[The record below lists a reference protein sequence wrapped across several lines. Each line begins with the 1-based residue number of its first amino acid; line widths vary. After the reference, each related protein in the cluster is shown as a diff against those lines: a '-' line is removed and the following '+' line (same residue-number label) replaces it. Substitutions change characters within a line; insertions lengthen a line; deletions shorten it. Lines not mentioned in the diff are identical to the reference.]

1 MDKNDN
7 TSYET
12 EFEGD
17 DESVSF
23 EGPFDPNQISVDIAV
38 VNLGSLLE
46 QLEYK
51 EIDLSPEFQR
61 SSNIW
66 SKEKK
71 SQLIESVLLG
81 LPLPSFYFSEDPNT
95 NKLVVVDGLQRLCA
109 FKEFWVE
116 KNENKLRLE
125 GLVFLKSLNGKTVED
140 LDRTQ
145 IRSMKGLKITL
156 NTLHKGTPTKVKYV
170 LFQRINTAGVPLNQQ
185 EMRNALYQGKS
196 TMLLNRMVK
205 AESFKNATGNRINPK
220 RMADCDFANRFLA
233 FYLRREQYKGELD
246 SFMADTLEQVNKMN
260 NNDIDELYNTF
271 DRAMTMCYQ
280 LLGDKAFR
288 RPDPKKQNVFLKV
301 NKAIFDVLSV
311 SIAKLTI
318 LEQETLQ
325 EKKELF
331 SERIHSLFLN
341 GEFIQ
346 SVTAGTAK
354 EPQVNYRYSKVN
366 ELIKSVI
373 NNDN

>member
-17 DESVSF
+17 ESSPSF
-23 EGPFDPNQISVDIAV
+23 EGPFDPNQIDVDISV
-38 VNLGSLLE
+38 VNLGFLLD
-46 QLEYK
+46 QLENN
-51 EIDLSPEFQR
+51 EIDLTPEFQR
-61 SSNIW
+61 SSNVW
-66 SKEKK
+66 TKEKK

-109 FKEFWVE
+109 FKEFCFDEE
-116 KNENKLRLE
+116 KLKLE
-125 GLVFLKSLNGKTVED
+125 GLNFLKLNGKTYNE
-140 LDRTQ
+140 LDRAQ
-145 IRSMKGLKITL
+145 IRSMKSLKITM
-156 NTLHKGTPTKVKYV
+156 NTLRKGTPIKVKYI

-185 EMRNALYQGKS
+185 EMRNALYQGKA
-196 TMLLNRMVK
+196 TLLLKKM
-205 AESFKNATGNRINPK
+205 AESVYFKKATDNRVSSK

-246 SFMADTLEQVNKMN
+246 SFMADALEQVNKMD

-271 DRAMTMCYQ
+271 DRSMSVCYR

-311 SIAKLTI
+311 SIAQLTI
-318 LEQETLQ
+318 SEQETLLR
-325 EKKELF
+325 KKELF
-331 SERIHSLFLN
+331 SEKIHFLFLN
-341 GEFIQ
+341 GDFIQ
-346 SVTAGTAK
+346 SITAGTAK
-354 EPQVNYRYSKVN
+354 EPQVKYRYSKVN
-366 ELIKSVI
+366 ELINSVI
-373 NNDN
+373 NYDN

>member
-1 MDKNDN
+1 MDTINN
-7 TSYET
+7 TSYEA

-17 DESVSF
+17 ESSFSF
-23 EGPFDPNQISVDIAV
+23 EGPFDPNQIDVDIAV

-46 QLEYK
+46 QLEYN

-109 FKEFWVE
+109 FKEFWFE
-116 KNENKLRLE
+116 KNENKLILE
-125 GLVFLKSLNGKTVED
+125 GLDFLKNLNGKTVED

-156 NTLHKGTPTKVKYV
+156 NTLHKGTPTRVKYV

-185 EMRNALYQGKS
+185 EMRNALYQGKA
-196 TMLLNRMVK
+196 TILLNRMVK
-205 AESFKNATGNRINPK
+205 ADSFINATGNRINPK

-246 SFMADTLEQVNKMN
+246 SFMADALEQVNKMQGN
-260 NNDIDELYNTF
+260 EIDEIYDAF
-271 DRAMTMCYQ
+271 DRAMAICYQ

-311 SIAKLTI
+311 SIANLTVS
-318 LEQETLQ
+318 EQETLRQ
-325 EKKELF
+325 KKDLF

-366 ELIKSVI
+366 ELIKSVV
-373 NNDN
+373 NYDN